1 MSGLLVKDLELMKI
15 NLKTYLAVFLI
26 GLIYLAAQKNGGT
39 FFVCYAIFVS
49 IGVSVGTISYDSY
62 HHGMNFLMTLP
73 VTRKQYVWSKYLLAF
88 GFLIV
93 VSVISLLL
101 GMLKIQVSGTQ
112 ETMDLLISA
121 GVSLAV
127 ACVVISGMIPL
138 RLKYEVEK
146 SRVLMAA
153 LVAVVFFVVIACKK
167 LFDRYQEAGGRSL
180 DFLAD
185 LSGWQI
191 GVILIAVALI
201 CIGVSVKVS
210 DHIMEKK
217 EF

>member
-15 NLKTYLAVFLI
+15 NLKTYLTVFLM
-26 GLIYLAAQKNGGT
+26 GLIYLVAQKNGGT

-101 GMLKIQVSGTQ
+101 GMLKIQISGTQ
-112 ETMDLLISA
+112 ETADLLISA
-121 GVSLAV
+121 GVSLTV

-153 LVAVVFFVVIACKK
+153 LVAVVFFVIIACKK
-167 LFDRYQEAGGRSL
+167 MFDRYQEAVGGNLGFL
-180 DFLAD
+180 DN
-185 LSGWQI
+185 LSEWQI
-191 GVILIAVALI
+191 GAVLAVVALI
-201 CIGVSVKVS
+201 CVAVSVRVS